1 MIHESMATDEYKGI
15 EEHSEEKM
23 GVVRVRQIDNILT
36 AGDMSV
42 EIVSTLCQKALEMKT
57 LVAQRGGDNRLE
69 HRVLA
74 SIFYEPSTRT
84 SCSFNAAMLRLGGKV
99 ISLNQETSSVKK
111 GESLEDTVQTMACYC
126 DAIVLRHPQK
136 GSAHLA
142 AQYSSK
148 PVINAGD
155 GSGEHPTQALLDVF
169 TIYSELGSVGNFCPL
184 LSSTSPTILQR
195 REMRVTML
203 GDLKNGRTVHSLT
216 RLLSLFSGIHIEYVS
231 PTESL
236 NMPTDIVE
244 ELNAKGI
251 PQTQGRT
258 LEEAI
263 ADADVLYVTRI
274 QKERFESEE
283 EYRMV
288 CGSYCVDASVM
299 KKAKTDMVVMHPL
312 PRVKEIAA
320 EVDSDPRA
328 AYFRQ
333 MENGMYMRMAILDSV
348 IP

>member
-1 MIHESMATDEYKGI
+1 MATDEFKAI
-15 EEHSEEKM
+15 EEHSEEKK
-23 GVVRVRQIDNILT
+23 VVGRARKIDHILK
-36 AGDMSV
+36 AGDLSV

-74 SIFYEPSTRT
+74 SVFYEPSTRT

-99 ISLNQETSSVKK
+99 MSLNQETSSVKK
-111 GESLEDTVQTMACYC
+111 GESLEDTIQTMACYC

-136 GSAHLA
+136 GSAQLA

-169 TIYSELGSVGNFCPL
+169 TIFSELGRVGNFSPI
-184 LSSTSPTILQR
+184 LSHTSPSVLQR
-195 REMRVTML
+195 AEMRVTML

-216 RLLSLFSGIHIEYVS
+216 HLLSLFTGIHIEYVS
-231 PTESL
+231 PIESL
-236 NMPTDIVE
+236 NMPQEIVE
-244 ELNAKGI
+244 ELNVKGI

-258 LEEAI
+258 LDEAI
-263 ADADVLYVTRI
+263 VDADVLYVTRI

-283 EYRMV
+283 EYMEV
-288 CGSYCVDASVM
+288 CGSYCVDSAIM
-299 KKAKTDMVVMHPL
+299 KKAKTNMIVMHPL
-312 PRVKEIAA
+312 PRLKEIAT
-320 EVDSDPRA
+320 EVDADPRA
-328 AYFRQ
+328 KYFRQ
-333 MENGMYMRMAILDSV
+333 MENGMYMRMAILDSM

>member
-1 MIHESMATDEYKGI
+1 
-15 EEHSEEKM
+15 
-23 GVVRVRQIDNILT
+23 
-36 AGDMSV
+36 
-42 EIVSTLCQKALEMKT
+42 
-57 LVAQRGGDNRLE
+57 
-69 HRVLA
+69 
-74 SIFYEPSTRT
+74 
-84 SCSFNAAMLRLGGKV
+84 MLRLGGKV

-169 TIYSELGSVGNFCPL
+169 TIYSELGSVGNFCTL

-263 ADADVLYVTRI
+263 VDADVLYVTRI

-288 CGSYCVDASVM
+288 CGSYCVDASIM